1 MKEQAAFNDYYG
13 HSSHV
18 TGVKFTAND
27 TFVISTGGN
36 DKTVM
41 VWDTDINEDEAAYFG
56 QQEEEE
62 VKGAATMDDDGD
74 DGFAE
79 NRLDDAKEARQGAK
93 AKRQQR
99 EQAQIAAQ
107 IEEMKGGDFD
117 EDDEFAE
124 ADIGA
129 GDEFMAVKPWIG

>member
-1 MKEQAAFNDYYG
+1 
-13 HSSHV
+13 
-18 TGVKFTAND
+18 
-27 TFVISTGGN
+27 
-36 DKTVM
+36 M

-62 VKGAATMDDDGD
+62 VKGAATMDDDDD

-99 EQAQIAAQ
+99 EQAQIAA
-107 IEEMKGGDFD
+107 
-117 EDDEFAE
+117 
-124 ADIGA
+124 
-129 GDEFMAVKPWIG
+129 